1 MSSNQNNGRAIFRYN
16 GVSHFQPSTQEDEA
30 QILRLFSNTNRS
42 ISAHLI
48 ITDKGAFREAM
59 NALMLVLAA
68 GFAYRPSPGNTGTV
82 SYDTRAPNR
91 AKARDTFCSIIKKND
106 PDSWLGM
113 DPVIS
118 ISEKGILIEGL
129 SQNAQDMGSVFLPST
144 TYEIHGEIQYGCSNI
159 EVGPDLVDG
168 LLQITT
174 KRRLEVLIGGELASD
189 ESSEHYFGSLTKDF
203 LYPDSWKREILQ
215 FLSSSALADSPEVTL
230 GRIDFFNVLRHL
242 RLHKIEKGDSQK
254 MQIALIKGVAPEIQ
268 LDPWGWKMKSSL
280 GPYTGS
286 KGAYIGFYDR
296 EKLRRLEP
304 LLPFVERVNARL
316 MGDALPAFWTLN
328 SDSVC
333 YTYGTLG
340 YNPINWARGLYRDQ
354 VLRRDTE
361 NPAGYEAVISALQHQ
376 RNMSVEELISAT
388 GLDVHTVQKS
398 LVRAVQN
405 GVVAPNAGVGRY
417 QIRDLFVHTDLERL
431 RFGPKKGGYKAEKR
445 AYEIV
450 EQGRVHMN
458 GKISVRPN
466 GEVDFAREIRSFD
479 RSNPHD
485 VQADFSAD
493 PVVVT
498 EKKKSFQSEDPQ
510 FYPKLQLNAAGAI
523 RKPGCT
529 CAYIDVMK
537 AEKQKPVICSHIQ
550 AVWIQYCR
558 EHILGG
564 QTGIKSLA
572 QNLLIQLNDGQMG
585 QAHRIRLRARR
596 LIDEWGTLDELNTG
610 RPERRVMMYQRQEDA
625 FHAFEQRIADLESQ
639 GFINAG

>member
-1 MSSNQNNGRAIFRYN
+1 MSSNQNKGRTVFTYN
-16 GVSHFQPSTQEDEA
+16 GVSHFQPSTQEDES
-30 QILRLFSNTNRS
+30 QILRLFANTNRS
-42 ISAHLI
+42 VSAHI
-48 ITDKGAFREAM
+48 VIQDKGAFREAM
-59 NALMLVLAA
+59 NALMLVLEA
-68 GFAYRPSPGNTGTV
+68 GFEYRPSPGNTGTV
-82 SYDTRAPNR
+82 NYDTRTPNR

-144 TYEIHGEIQYGCSNI
+144 AYEVKGSIEYGCSNL

-174 KRRLEVLIGGELASD
+174 KRELEVIIGGELDVD
-189 ESSEHYFGSLTKDF
+189 ESSTQYFGSVTKDF
-203 LYPDSWKREILQ
+203 IYPNSWKREILQ
-215 FLSSSALADSPEVTL
+215 FLSASSLESSPEVTF

-242 RLHKIEKGDSQK
+242 RLNKTMKGESQR
-254 MQIALIKGVAPEIQ
+254 MQIALINGVAPEIQ
-268 LDPWGWKMKSSL
+268 LDPWGWKVKSCL
-280 GPYTGS
+280 GPYTGKKS
-286 KGAYIGFYDR
+286 AYIGFYDR

-304 LLPFVERVNARL
+304 LLPFVEQINARF
-316 MGDALPAFWTLN
+316 MGDALPTFWNLN
-328 SDSVC
+328 SATIS

-340 YNPINWARGLYRDQ
+340 YNPINWSRGLFRDQ
-354 VLRRDTE
+354 ILRRDTP
-361 NPAGYEAVISALQHQ
+361 NPQGYELVISEMKHQ
-376 RNMSVEELISAT
+376 RNMSVEELVFST
-388 GLDVHTVQKS
+388 GLDRSIVQEA
-398 LVRAVQN
+398 LVRAIQN
-405 GVVAPNAGVGRY
+405 GVVASNAGVGRY
-417 QIRDLFVHTDLERL
+417 QLRDLFVDTDLSRL
-431 RFGPKKGGYKAEKR
+431 KFGPKKGGYKAEKK

-450 EQGRVHMN
+450 EQGRVYMD

-466 GEVDFAREIRSFD
+466 GEVDFAKEIRSFD
-479 RSNPHD
+479 RSNPHN

-510 FYPKLQLNAAGAI
+510 FYPKLQLNAIGAI

-529 CAYIDVMK
+529 CAYMDVMK

-550 AVWIQYCR
+550 ALWIQYCR
-558 EHILGG
+558 EHILGE

-572 QNLLIQLNDGQMG
+572 QSMLIQLNDGQLG
-585 QAHRIRLRARR
+585 KAHRLRLRARR
-596 LIDEWGTLDELNTG
+596 LIDEWGTLDELNSG

-625 FHAFEQRIADLESQ
+625 YHAFEQRIADLESQ